1 MRNLVKITLA
11 EQIYTILREDI
22 INQNIKCG
30 EKLTLKILQ
39 EKFNTSSTPIRE
51 ALNRLSQE
59 GLIEHVTNIGA
70 KVIDIKEKDI
80 EEIYDFCLY
89 LDLAALNLA
98 LKSKKIDDIICE
110 LNNCIELQEKSLELG
125 NLEDF
130 RLHSDNFHDIF
141 FKYADNSRL
150 YNASKNIRSQFSILT
165 TIYQNFTV
173 AQSLVLLEHK
183 NITSS
188 IVNRDF
194 DKTISLMKSHFEHA
208 KSYLLDNIRNIEHKD
223 MPL

>member
-1 MRNLVKITLA
+1 MRTVVRMTLA
-11 EQIYTILREDI
+11 DQIYTILREDI

-30 EKLTLKILQ
+30 EKLTLKILK

-59 GLIEHVTNIGA
+59 GLIDHITNLGA
-70 KVIDIKEKDI
+70 KVIDINENDI
-80 EEIYDFCLY
+80 IEIYDFCLY

-98 LKSKKIDDIICE
+98 LKSEKVDDIIYE
-110 LNNCIELQEKSLELG
+110 LNSCIELQEKSLEAG
-125 NLEDF
+125 NISDF
-130 RLHSDNFHDIF
+130 KLHSDNFHDIF
-141 FKYADNSRL
+141 FRYADNSRL

-173 AQSLVLLEHK
+173 TQSMVFKEHK
-183 NITSS
+183 AIVSS
-188 IVNRDF
+188 ITAMDF
-194 DKTISLMKSHFEHA
+194 DKTASLMESHFAHA
-208 KSYLLDNIRNIEHKD
+208 KSYLLDNIKNKEHKE